1 MKKNPLNMWRS
12 PHEVKKILQKMRITV
27 LFVMLFCFYAEASSQ
42 KVSLN
47 VKNMNLYTVLLQLK
61 NQTGVRILYDAD
73 YTKQVKC
80 TDASFHEESIK
91 NVLSKLLEKTNL
103 TFKEVNGVFV
113 ISKEEVKE
121 EQKKLSGTVKD
132 KQGIP
137 LPGVTVVVKGT
148 TTGVSTDAQGK
159 FILNIQTKERIILV
173 FSFVGMKTKEMVAT
187 LDRPMTVIM
196 EEDVKE
202 MEEVVITGY
211 QVIDRKKSTSAISSA
226 KAEDLMIPSAT
237 SIDQMLEGRIPD
249 LLLTVNSG
257 EVGVV
262 PRLRIRGTS
271 TLIGNREPL
280 WVVDG
285 IIVQDPVP
293 LTADVLNDPD
303 YVNRIGNAIAGINP
317 QDIDRLD
324 VLKDASATALYGA
337 RAANGVIVITTKK
350 GHIGR
355 PTIRYN
361 TTISYKRRPRY
372 SDRKIN
378 LMNSKERID
387 LSKDLA
393 AIHYKYSPYANVV
406 GYELLLQQ
414 LYGKK
419 ISQEEFDK
427 EVARLET
434 VNTDWFDLLTND
446 AISHQHTLSLSGGSN
461 DVRYYTSIGYT
472 RDNDVIRNAYNERY
486 TVAMNLNADLTSWL
500 KTSFGINGYI
510 NTRDYAQSSLNP
522 IDYAY
527 NTSRAIPAY
536 QEDGSYNYYQRFGT
550 QNYKYNFNIL
560 NELENSYTE
569 QKTNSLSFNTNIQV
583 RFTEWLNT
591 NIILSYS
598 TSNTG
603 IEGYWGEETHYAANL
618 RRSNYGEE
626 ISSKG
631 YSLLPFGGE
640 LSKNETS
647 NEAYTVR
654 VQMNLNKYF
663 GADNKHNIHAG
674 FGYELNS
681 SHYESFS
688 SITRGYYPKRGK
700 TFTTNISPTEY
711 VQYIAWLTT
720 NVPTISDNIT
730 NTVAA
735 YGTISYSFQNIF
747 TINANTRYDGSNKF
761 GSRSNEKLLPIWSVS
776 GAWNLSEHD
785 FFQVKWIDYLSFKI
799 SYGYQGNMLDGQS
812 PVMLISNNPINSYYN
827 KFTSSVSTYANPKL
841 KWEKTGSFN
850 IGTETFLFN
859 RRLQLSG
866 DWYYKRTADAFM
878 TKTISSINGL
888 TSYTVNSGEV
898 INRGFNISVTATPVR
913 TKNLQWIFST
923 SYSKTK
929 NKMTTEPGQETYEL
943 SNFLNG
949 TALVKGKA
957 VGTFYSYKFI
967 GLNPLDGGPMFDDYE
982 DRIDELKGLGKYDT
996 FTKVLTPSGRR
1007 EPIISGNLNN
1017 TITYKNIRIG
1027 LTLAYSLG
1035 AKTRLFK
1042 LYNFNKVSS
1051 YSELIYPE
1059 DNINRTFINRWRK
1072 PGDEAHTNIPAF
1084 FSQHNPNYYNY
1095 SMHYSTGYSY
1105 PGVKI
1110 ADNAWEMY
1118 NYGNQRV
1125 VSANYLKCSQAS
1137 ITYRFSSSW
1146 MKKAKLSV
1154 LEATLS
1160 GSNLFTLC
1168 NKRLKGQTPTQGG
1181 FSEIQLS
1188 ERPAISF
1195 SLNVSF

>member
-1 MKKNPLNMWRS
+1 MKKNPLNMRRS

-27 LFVMLFCFYAEASSQ
+27 LFVLLFCFYAEASSQ
-42 KVSLN
+42 KVSLR

-61 NQTGVRILYDAD
+61 NQTGVRMLYDAD

-80 TDASFHEESIK
+80 ADVSFHEESIK
-91 NVLSKLLEKTNL
+91 DVLSKLLEKTNL

-113 ISKEEVKE
+113 ISKEEAKE

-137 LPGVTVVVKGT
+137 LPGVTVVIKGT
-148 TTGVSTDAQGK
+148 TTGVSTDSQGK
-159 FILNIQTKERIILV
+159 FVLNIQAKERTILV
-173 FSFVGMKTKEMVAT
+173 FSFVGMKTKEIVAT
-187 LDRPMTVIM
+187 PDKPMNIIM
-196 EEDVKE
+196 EEEIKE

-211 QVIDRKKSTSAISSA
+211 QVIDRKKSTSAITSV
-226 KAEDLMIPSAT
+226 KAEELMIPSAT

-285 IIVQDPVP
+285 IVVQDPVP

-337 RAANGVIVITTKK
+337 KAANGVIVITTKK

-378 LMNSKERID
+378 LMNSRERID
-387 LSKDLA
+387 LSRDLA

-414 LYGKK
+414 LYNKE
-419 ISQEEFDK
+419 ISQDKFNK

-434 VNTDWFDLLTND
+434 VNTDWFDLLTDD
-446 AISHQHTLSLSGGSN
+446 ALSHQHTLSLSGGSN
-461 DVRYYTSIGYT
+461 DARYYTSIGYT

-486 TVAMNLNADLTSWL
+486 TVAMNLNANLTPWL
-500 KTSFGINGYI
+500 KTSLGINGYI
-510 NTRDYAQSSLNP
+510 NTRDYAQGSLNP

-536 QEDGSYNYYQRFGT
+536 REDGNYDYYQRFGT
-550 QNYKYNFNIL
+550 SNNKYNFNIL
-560 NELENSYTE
+560 NELDNSYTE

-591 NIILSYS
+591 NITLSYS
-598 TSNTG
+598 TSNTE
-603 IEGYWGEETHYAANL
+603 IEGFWGEETHYAANL
-618 RRSNYGEE
+618 RGANYGED
-626 ISSKG
+626 IAVKG
-631 YSLLPFGGE
+631 TSLLPFGGE
-640 LSKNETS
+640 LSKNNTS
-647 NEAYTVR
+647 NDAYTIR
-654 VQMNLNKYF
+654 AQLNLNKYF
-663 GADNKHNIHAG
+663 GEDNKHNINAS
-674 FGYELNS
+674 FGYELSS

-688 SITRGYYPKRGK
+688 TINRGYYPKRGK
-700 TFTTNISPTEY
+700 KFASSISNDY
-711 VQYIAWLTT
+711 VQYITWLKSNT
-720 NVPTISDNIT
+720 PTISDNIT
-730 NTVAA
+730 NLMAA
-735 YGTISYSFQNIF
+735 YGTISYSFRNIF
-747 TINANTRYDGSNKF
+747 TVNANTRYDGSNKF

-776 GAWNLSEHD
+776 SAWNLSEHE
-785 FFQVKWIDYLSFKI
+785 FFKVSWIDYLSLKI

-812 PVMLISNNPINSYYN
+812 PVMLIRNNPIDTYYN

-841 KWEKTGSFN
+841 RWEKTGSFN
-850 IGTETFLFN
+850 AGTEIFLFN

-866 DWYYKRTADAFM
+866 DWYYKRTTDAFM
-878 TKTISSINGL
+878 DKPVSSINGQ
-888 TSYTVNSGEV
+888 TSYTVNSGKV

-913 TKNLQWIFST
+913 TKDVQWSLST

-929 NKMTTEPGQETYEL
+929 NEMTTEPGQETYEL

-949 TALVKGKA
+949 TALIKGKA

-996 FTKVLTPSGRR
+996 FTKVLTSSGRR
-1007 EPIISGNLNN
+1007 EPIISGSLNN
-1017 TITYKNIRIG
+1017 TITWKNIRIG

-1042 LYNFNKVSS
+1042 LYNFNNANS
-1051 YSELIYPE
+1051 YADLIYPE
-1059 DNINRTFINRWRK
+1059 DNINRTFINRWQK

-1095 SMHYSTGYSY
+1095 SMHYSTGYGY

-1110 ADNAWEMY
+1110 ADNAWDMY

-1137 ITYRFSSSW
+1137 VTYRFSSSW
-1146 MKKAKLSV
+1146 MKKAKLSN
-1154 LEATLS
+1154 LEFTLS

-1168 NKRLKGQTPTQGG
+1168 DKRLKGQTPTQGG

-1188 ERPAISF
+1188 ERPSISF